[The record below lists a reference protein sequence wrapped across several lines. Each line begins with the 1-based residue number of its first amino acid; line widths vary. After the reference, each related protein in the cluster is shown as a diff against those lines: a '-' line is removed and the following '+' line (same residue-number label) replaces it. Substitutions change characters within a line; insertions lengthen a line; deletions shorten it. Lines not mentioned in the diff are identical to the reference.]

1 MALKDTSKTKD
12 QLISELLELRQRVS
26 QLEIL
31 ETERKLAEAALRES
45 EERFRGV
52 AERNFDMIY
61 ELDLEG
67 RITYLSSAGEML
79 AGGKPE
85 EILGT
90 FFQDHLPKSEKLK
103 GINALTF
110 VSKGQSMHSYQLDII
125 RNDGSVVSFEFN
137 SSPIFKDGEVIG
149 VYGVARDITER
160 KRAEEKEREVETLKE
175 IDRLR
180 TELLANVSHELRT
193 PLATIKGYATLLL
206 NYDAKLAYDAK
217 QDHLNSIDSAADQ
230 LMELIDELLDM
241 SQLEAG
247 LFRLRKT
254 LASIS
259 DLVCDAVTESQARV
273 PQHQIISEVPK
284 KLPKVNIDARRI
296 RQVLD
301 NLIDNASK
309 YAKPETEVII
319 RVKRVNQEIVISVT
333 DHGAGIPEQYRDR
346 VFDRMYRVE
355 QEQSSS
361 HASGIGLGL
370 SICKGLVEAHNGRIW
385 IESEVGEGTTCFFT
399 LPLGTWKSQS

>member
-1 MALKDTSKTKD
+1 MSPKDTSKTKD
-12 QLISELLELRQRVS
+12 QLISELSELRQRVG

-31 ETERKLAEAALRES
+31 ETERKLAEDALRES

-90 FFQDHLPKSEKLK
+90 FFHDHLPESEKLK
-103 GINALTF
+103 GIDALTT

-125 RNDGSVVSFEFN
+125 RNDGSMVSFEFN
-137 SSPIFKDGEVIG
+137 SSPIFKDGKVVGIDG
-149 VYGVARDITER
+149 IARDITER

-193 PLATIKGYATLLL
+193 PLATIKGYATMLL
-206 NYDAKLAYDAK
+206 NYDAKLAFDAK
-217 QDHLNSIDSAADQ
+217 QDHLNSIDGAADQ

-247 LFRLRKT
+247 LFKLRKT
-254 LASIS
+254 PSSIS
-259 DLVCDAVTESQARV
+259 YLICDAVAESQARA

-296 RQVLD
+296 RQILD

-309 YAKPETEVII
+309 YSKPETDVII

-333 DHGAGIPEQYRDR
+333 DHGTGIPKQYRER

-355 QEQSSS
+355 QEQSLNQ
-361 HASGIGLGL
+361 ASGIGLGL

-385 IESEVGEGTTCFFT
+385 IESKVGKGTTCFFT
-399 LPLGTWKSQS
+399 LPLDTRQS